1 MIFSTITTHNTTC
14 CFRNYLFLKYCVVL
28 SVVII
33 EKVLIRYINGCI
45 VTGPAGTPCIWRSD
59 IIILVGWC
67 YAGVAWL
74 DAYL

>member
-1 MIFSTITTHNTTC
+1 MTPHAVSETTVSEILCGVMC
-14 CFRNYLFLKYCVVL
+14 CDNRKSPN
-28 SVVII
+28 
-33 EKVLIRYINGCI
+33 RYTNGCI